1 MSEAV
6 HTRGRGLVIS
16 GALLI
21 ALNLIVTIVV
31 AAYLRFFDAL
41 VAMGVDTGLGPALI
55 PIGLAVDIASW
66 FVGVPLLAIGRS
78 RQRGPVK
85 GAVFA
90 WIVALAAVAVALV
103 LLLFIVNAS
112 VTAFYAG
119 TAEPVPAWIIY
130 ASIASVPL
138 TIISAYAA
146 VAWLAWGTPAR
157 GRAN

>member
-66 FVGVPLLAIGRS
+66 FVGVPSSRS
-78 RQRGPVK
+78 D
-85 GAVFA
+85 
-90 WIVALAAVAVALV
+90 
-103 LLLFIVNAS
+103 
-112 VTAFYAG
+112 
-119 TAEPVPAWIIY
+119 
-130 ASIASVPL
+130 
-138 TIISAYAA
+138 
-146 VAWLAWGTPAR
+146 AR
-157 GRAN
+157 GSVDP